1 MHEPYTKATEMKYY
15 KVIFSIDAPE
25 ELLADVRDLLADA
38 AGEAGFESFEETV
51 EGMNGYVQ
59 TSLLDRN
66 ALEQAVSDFPISGV
80 GITYTVTD
88 AEDKDWNEEWE
99 SRGFE
104 PITVGGGCVIHDG
117 RHLPSQL
124 AETSVEI
131 DARQAF
137 GTGSHETT
145 RMMAAA
151 LMEEQPHGKVILDAG
166 CGTGILGIL
175 ALKLGARQV
184 TGYDIDE
191 WSVDNARHNA
201 IINRVENGYTALL
214 GDVSAIDDT
223 AQRFDIVAANI
234 NRNIL
239 LADMKRWAGV
249 MKSGGALLT
258 SGFYTEDK
266 PMLEECAK
274 SLGLV
279 KTAEKEDNNW
289 ACMTFKLTV

>member
-1 MHEPYTKATEMKYY
+1 MKYY
-15 KVIFSIDAPE
+15 KVIFSIDAPR
-25 ELLADVRDLLADA
+25 ELLGDVRDLLADA
-38 AGEAGFESFEETV
+38 AGEAGFESFEETL

-66 ALEQAVSDFPISGV
+66 ALEQAVSDFPIGGV
-80 GITYTVTD
+80 GITYTLTD
-88 AEDKDWNEEWE
+88 AEDRDWNEEWE

-104 PITVGGGCVIHDG
+104 PITVGDGCVIHDG
-117 RHLPSQL
+117 RHLPAQM
-124 AETSVEI
+124 AGTSVEI
-131 DARQAF
+131 DAHQAF

-151 LMEEQPHGKVILDAG
+151 LMEAQPQGKDILDAG

-214 GDVSAIDDT
+214 GDSSVIENT

-239 LADMKRWAGV
+239 LADMKRWVGV
-249 MKSGGALLT
+249 MKSGGTLLT

-266 PMLEECAK
+266 PMLEEHAK

-279 KTAEKEDNNW
+279 KTAGKEDNNW

>member
-1 MHEPYTKATEMKYY
+1 MKYY
-15 KVIFSIDAPE
+15 KVTFSIDAPE
-25 ELLADVRDLLADA
+25 ELLGDVRDLLADA
-38 AGEAGFESFEETV
+38 AGEAGFESFEETL

-59 TSLLDRN
+59 TALLDRN

-80 GITYTVTD
+80 GISYTVTD
-88 AEDKDWNEEWE
+88 AEDKDWNEAWE
-99 SRGFE
+99 SQGFE
-104 PITVGGGCVIHDG
+104 PITVGNRCVIHDG
-117 RHLPSQL
+117 RHLPDQT
-124 AETSVEI
+124 AEVSVEI

-145 RMMAAA
+145 RMMATA
-151 LMEEQPHGKVILDAG
+151 LMEQQPEGKDVLDAG

-201 IINRVENGYTALL
+201 IINRVESGYTALL
-214 GDVSAIDDT
+214 GDSSVIENT
-223 AQRFDIVAANI
+223 PQRFDIVAANI

-239 LADMKRWAGV
+239 LADMKRWVGV
-249 MKSGGALLT
+249 MKSGGTLLT
-258 SGFYTEDK
+258 SGFYTDDK
-266 PMLEECAK
+266 AMLEDHAK
-274 SLGLV
+274 GLGLV
-279 KTAEKEDNNW
+279 KTAEKENNNW